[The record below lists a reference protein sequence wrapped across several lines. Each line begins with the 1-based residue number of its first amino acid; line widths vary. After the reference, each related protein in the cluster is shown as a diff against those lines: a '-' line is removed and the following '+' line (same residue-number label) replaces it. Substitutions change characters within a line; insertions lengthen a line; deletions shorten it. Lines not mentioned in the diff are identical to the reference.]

1 MEGYQTFFGADS
13 RILVWIIAQ
22 VHLLFAAFV
31 LAVPVFAVSVE
42 AIGVKLGDKRFDKLA
57 HEFTKLLST
66 AFSMTA
72 ATGGILAFSLFS
84 LYPEFMRYMSNI
96 FHSAMFIYS
105 LLFIGEGFS
114 LYFYY
119 YSWDRLQNNKALH
132 LSVGALLNLFGIALM
147 MIGNSWTTFMMAPS
161 GIDHETGKFIG
172 TTWQATT
179 NFLWHPLNIHRFIAN
194 IVLGGFVC
202 GAYAAVKYMGCKTQE
217 EKAHYDWMGYI
228 GNFVGIGAM
237 IPLPFAGYFLGRE
250 VYSASPVMGNIMMG
264 GRFSWTFIVQAVL
277 IGILFLGANYYLWAG
292 MERIKG
298 AERYTKFIKYLN
310 GILVFCFAVW
320 LTPHNLPLSGEERSL
335 IGEQYHII
343 SKYFGVMAAKNAVVN
358 LMIVTTFFS
367 FLLYRRANKGKT
379 IPFTLQAGSGKY
391 ISILIAM
398 CFTLFMTIGYA
409 LSVFAADVEADVK
422 PYLNTLSICLFIQ
435 AAFIVGA
442 VCLTFINKGKIGQG
456 ILFGST
462 IGMAVMYL
470 GYYGFVLM
478 KNANLGLR
486 YLSVSQVTIVLTCL
500 IMNAVI
506 DVGIF
511 RKAEA
516 TEIEW
521 GKMHKRSQYALILLC
536 VLIVMTMGLMG
547 YVRSGLR
554 EDWHIYAVL
563 RDTSPWAFTP
573 TLFNMTTVVSLV
585 TMIFF
590 GLVSILFWLSGLAER
605 KELHVGKKALGLDTS
620 LEHVTATTNGG
631 TQIKME

>member
-1 MEGYQTFFGADS
+1 MEGYNTFFGADS
-13 RILVWIIAQ
+13 RIVVWIIAQ

-42 AIGVKLGDKRFDKLA
+42 AIGASKGDKRMDNLA
-57 HEFTKLLST
+57 HEFTKLLSA

-72 ATGGILAFSLFS
+72 ATGGILGFSLFC
-84 LYPEFMRYMSNI
+84 LYPEFMKYMTNV
-96 FHSAMFIYS
+96 FNSAMFIYS
-105 LLFIGEGFS
+105 LLFIGEGFC

-132 LSVGALLNLFGIALM
+132 IGVGGLLNLFGIALM
-147 MIGNSWTTFMMAPS
+147 MVGNSWTTFMMAPS
-161 GIDHETGKFIG
+161 GIDHETGKFVG
-172 TTWQATT
+172 TVWEATA

-194 IVLGGFVC
+194 IVLGGFVA
-202 GAYAAVKYMGCKTQE
+202 GAYAAVKFMGANTQE

-228 GNFVGIGAM
+228 GNFIGIGAM

-264 GRFSWTFIVQAVL
+264 GRFSWTFIVQAIL
-277 IGILFLGANYYLWAG
+277 IGVLFLGANYYLWAG

-298 AERYTKFIKYLN
+298 SERYTKYIKYLN
-310 GILVFCFAVW
+310 GIIVFCFAVW

-367 FLLYRRANKGKT
+367 FLIYRRSNKFKT
-379 IPFTLQAGSGKY
+379 VPVSEQRGSGKY
-391 ISILIAM
+391 IAIFITLA
-398 CFTLFMTIGYA
+398 FTLFMTVGYA
-409 LSVFAADVEADVK
+409 FSILGADVEPDVK
-422 PYLNTLSICLFIQ
+422 KYLSKISLCLFIQ
-435 AAFIVGA
+435 AAFLIGSV
-442 VCLTFINKGKIGQG
+442 VLTFCNRGLIGQW
-456 ILFGST
+456 IVFGST
-462 IGMAVMYL
+462 IGMAVMFL

-486 YLSVSQVTIVLTCL
+486 FLSVSQVTIVLTCL

-506 DVGIF
+506 DTVYYG
-511 RKAEA
+511 KAEMS
-516 TEIEW
+516 EIEW
-521 GKMHKRSQYALILLC
+521 GKMHKRSQFALILLC
-536 VLIVMTMGLMG
+536 VLMVMTMGLMG

-563 RDTSPWAFTP
+563 RDTSPWSFTP
-573 TLFNMTTVVSLV
+573 TLFNMTWVVGLV
-585 TMIFF
+585 MIIFF
-590 GLVSILFWLSGLAER
+590 ALTSMVFWLSSLTGKKKEHAGAKET
-605 KELHVGKKALGLDTS
+605 ELHTGYATVS
-620 LEHVTATTNGG
+620 ATTDGG
-631 TQIKME
+631 Q